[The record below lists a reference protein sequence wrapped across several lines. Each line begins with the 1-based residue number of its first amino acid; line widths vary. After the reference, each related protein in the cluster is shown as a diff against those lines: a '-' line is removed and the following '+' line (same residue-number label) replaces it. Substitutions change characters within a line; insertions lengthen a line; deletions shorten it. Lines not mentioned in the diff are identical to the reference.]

1 MTPLKPELGIILER
15 QLLLCFFTLLMKEWW
30 VYLQQYNV
38 LMLQSADSMNYSLI
52 TKNLR
57 GTKTVIIPTTELMA
71 SRTDIVRTFLRG
83 EYCNGY

>member
-1 MTPLKPELGIILER
+1 
-15 QLLLCFFTLLMKEWW
+15 MKEWW

-71 SRTDIVRTFLRG
+71 SRKDIVRTFLRG
-83 EYCNGY
+83 EYCSGY